1 MDYAEYIRERNEKN
15 NFGKLSQVDIR
26 NLFCCLI
33 WLKSGQKCIE
43 N

>member
-15 NFGKLSQVDIR
+15 NCGKESQVDIR
-26 NLFCCLI
+26 NLFCFLI